1 MNCFTS
7 CGTTKSEDLKKLVHF
22 NEIPKMLGVDGE
34 YPAGQSAVKSILK
47 YPIEKSILF
56 SFVNL

>member
-1 MNCFTS
+1 
-7 CGTTKSEDLKKLVHF
+7 
-22 NEIPKMLGVDGE
+22 MLGVDGE